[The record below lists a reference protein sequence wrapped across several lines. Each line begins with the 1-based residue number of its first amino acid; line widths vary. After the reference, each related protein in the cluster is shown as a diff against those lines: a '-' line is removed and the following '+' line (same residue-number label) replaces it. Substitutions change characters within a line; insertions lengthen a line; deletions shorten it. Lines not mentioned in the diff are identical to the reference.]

1 MLPYESCSLAT
12 GAKVVVPATKG
23 GRFSLARRAVCL
35 FFLGRSPVVKV
46 FLYIAPQ
53 APPQPSRHRRVKLK
67 PLRTFG
73 PKGRHPS
80 PLKGKRLT
88 MICASLCSFKSC
100 SLCTPEACPHL
111 REAAINSSSPARAL
125 SASIRFFSFFGTR
138 FSKGGMRPKFTF
150 MGWKFFPSKW
160 EI

>member
-1 MLPYESCSLAT
+1 MHFHGPQGPVLCFSPARQGDLPVFPR
-12 GAKVVVPATKG
+12 AKPGCKG
-23 GRFSLARRAVCL
+23 FIKYWRRS
-35 FFLGRSPVVKV
+35 R
-46 FLYIAPQ
+46 
-53 APPQPSRHRRVKLK
+53 PPQPSRHRRVKLSN
-67 PLRTFG
+67 PQAAGLSNLG

-100 SLCTPEACPHL
+100 SLCTPQACPHL